1 MSIRKLLRSALIPIA
16 FAAASSALASPA
28 RLCAAP
34 AGGHGC
40 FGSIQAA
47 IDAALPGATIDV
59 YPGAYLEIA
68 TDRAVVSLP
77 GARHQF
83 GLFIG
88 TDNLTIRGVDAGGQ
102 PIGAWSKVSASITTD
117 ATNSF
122 GPSAIF
128 VQGDGV
134 TLSGLGIG
142 ANASGLNKTIEV
154 IGDNFAL
161 LHSDISDLQGS
172 IYINDFRFDAAGQTS
187 HVQSYRI
194 EGNNFRDGVSV
205 DIASGAG
212 VSGALGGR
220 TIVNNVFVNSKAFPS
235 ISFNGAGTGIKWFA
249 HPVGGAVIEGNMFIN
264 TFSSDDAAL
273 LMRAG
278 HIQARGLYDKTQF
291 DWATF
296 LGANTFNQAYATGPR
311 PPELLR
317 EFAYSLTDAS
327 ACAGTGTCT
336 FQAGRIGASLDGES
350 AIALAGDATIGRS
363 GSTALRRFDN

>member
-1 MSIRKLLRSALIPIA
+1 MKFRKLLCNAMLPIA
-16 FAAASSALASPA
+16 FAAASGALAAPA

-34 AGGHGC
+34 TGGNGC

-47 IDAALPGATIDV
+47 IDAAIPGSTIDV
-59 YPGAYLEIA
+59 YPGDYVEIA
-68 TDRAVVSLP
+68 ADRAVVSLS
-77 GARHQF
+77 GRHQF
-83 GLFIG
+83 GLFVDK
-88 TDNLTIRGVDAGGQ
+88 DNLTIRGVDTAGQ
-102 PIGAWSKVSASITTD
+102 PVSSWSKVSASITTD

-122 GPSAIF
+122 GPSAVF

-142 ANASGLNKTIEV
+142 ANVSGLNKTIEV
-154 IGDNFAL
+154 IGDGFAL
-161 LHSDISDLQGS
+161 LNSDISDLQGS
-172 IYINDFRFDAAGQTS
+172 VYINDFRYDVTQGAS
-187 HVQSYRI
+187 HVHSYRI

-235 ISFNGAGTGIKWFA
+235 ISFNGAGTGIKWFE
-249 HPVGGAVIEGNMFIN
+249 HPVGGAVIEGNIFVN
-264 TFSSDDAAL
+264 TFSSDDVAL

-278 HIQARGLYDKTQF
+278 HIQARGLYDKSQL
-291 DWATF
+291 DWSAF
-296 LGANTFNQAYATGPR
+296 LVANTFNQAYATGPR
-311 PPELLR
+311 PPEMLR

-327 ACAGTGTCT
+327 ACGGSGTCT